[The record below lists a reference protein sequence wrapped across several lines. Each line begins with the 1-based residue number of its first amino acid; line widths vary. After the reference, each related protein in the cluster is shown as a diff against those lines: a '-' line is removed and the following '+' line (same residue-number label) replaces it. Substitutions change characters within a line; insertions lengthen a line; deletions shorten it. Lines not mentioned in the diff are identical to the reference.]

1 MTDFNE
7 QNPTPGVTP
16 SPLNPALKARL
27 LDTMQTAAADVREFR
42 REEEL
47 LLRLRPSAIEPGFQ
61 DKVGLRMYLAATEI
75 RRAHM
80 YARPYWR
87 KVTAAAV
94 LVVSC
99 SLGLGLT
106 LRNDAMADTSQAVTS
121 RSIIE
126 TRGADS
132 IRWDAD
138 AVPVQSVE
146 VTYEDSFV
154 MDAAEDMKVMVTVPN
169 RTQVTVPADLL

>member
-7 QNPTPGVTP
+7 QNPAPGVTP
-16 SPLNPALKARL
+16 APLNPALKARL
-27 LDTMQTAAADVREFR
+27 LENMQSAAADVSEFR

-47 LLRLRPSAIEPGFQ
+47 LLRLRPSAVEPGLQ
-61 DKVGLRMYLAATEI
+61 DRVGLRMYLSATEI

-80 YARPYWR
+80 YARSYWR

-94 LVVSC
+94 LVMSC
-99 SLGLGLT
+99 GLGLGLT
-106 LRNDAMADTSQAVTS
+106 LRNDAVADTSQAVTS

-126 TRGADS
+126 TRGGDS

-169 RTQVTVPADLL
+169 RTQVMVPADLL